1 MLIRYCFAS
10 LLLIGGCGP
19 TVLVE
24 TVDGTGAGGSGG
36 ASSSA
41 SSSSASSSGGGPI
54 QCHGGW
60 GHVIGGPKSDR
71 VMGQA
76 IGPDGSVFLTV
87 NHMGELKVDG
97 VPLDLP
103 PNVGYA
109 LLKFQPD
116 GLLAWAKGFGGST
129 QIPPFPVAM
138 TSKGDIV
145 IGTSFFAQLDL
156 GNGNVL
162 TQPGTAGFV
171 ASFSSDG
178 DLHWAQSFPVQG
190 EAAAVVNLVVDATDN
205 IYFTTGGYT
214 DKPFVLGNLEA
225 KGSPLL
231 VKLGT
236 DGAVHW
242 MQGFT
247 GGTIEDLATTSQ
259 GSVVMTGSFTETVNY
274 GGNQLI
280 SAGGFDLFHAALSGD
295 GQHLESRRYGDA
307 SHQFARLGVMYP
319 DGSRSI
325 GGSFTGTLDFDGVAI
340 QTDKT
345 SAFVT
350 HFDANGKPLWAR
362 TMGGNVAALVAMTAT
377 PDGGLFM
384 TGNPFGNYDFG
395 CGAGVAPTNVSEL
408 HSIQFDATGHCI
420 EDTALGAAIELFAF
434 GVGIDP
440 FGRRVMSG
448 YFAGGA
454 FDVGQGATEAAIRD
468 GFVRVFSTCPVDQ

>member
-1 MLIRYCFAS
+1 
-10 LLLIGGCGP
+10 
-19 TVLVE
+19 
-24 TVDGTGAGGSGG
+24 
-36 ASSSA
+36 
-41 SSSSASSSGGGPI
+41 
-54 QCHGGW
+54 
-60 GHVIGGPKSDR
+60 
-71 VMGQA
+71 MGQA
-76 IGPDGSVFLTV
+76 IGLDGSVVLTV
-87 NHMGELKVDG
+87 EHMGELAVDG

-138 TSKGDIV
+138 TSQGDIV

-156 GNGNVL
+156 GGGNVL

-178 DLHWAQSFPVQG
+178 NLQWAQSFPVQG
-190 EAAAVVNLVVDATDN
+190 EAAAVFNLVVDAADN
-205 IYFTTGGYT
+205 IYFTTGGFT
-214 DKPFVLGNLEA
+214 DKPFVLDNLETN
-225 KGSPLL
+225 GSPLL

-247 GGTIEDLATTSQ
+247 GGAIEDLATTSQ
-259 GSVVMTGSFTETVNY
+259 GSVVMVGSFTETANF
-274 GGNQLI
+274 GGNVLI
-280 SAGGFDLFHAALSGD
+280 SAGGFDPFVATLSAD

-307 SHQFARLGVMYP
+307 SHQFARLGVIYP
-319 DGSRSI
+319 NGSHSI
-325 GGSFTGTLDFDGVAI
+325 GGSFTGTLDFEGVAI
-340 QTDKT
+340 EADET
-345 SAFVT
+345 STFVT

-362 TMGGNVAALVAMTAT
+362 RMIGNVTALVAMTAT

-384 TGNPFGNYDFG
+384 TGSPFGNYDWG
-395 CGAGVAPTNVSEL
+395 CGPGVAPTNLSEL
-408 HSIQFDATGHCI
+408 HSIQLDATGHCI
-420 EDTALGAAIELFAF
+420 EDTSLGAAIELFAF
-434 GVGIDP
+434 GVGIDR

-448 YFAGGA
+448 HFAGGA
-454 FDVGQGATEAAIRD
+454 FDVGQGVTDAAIRD